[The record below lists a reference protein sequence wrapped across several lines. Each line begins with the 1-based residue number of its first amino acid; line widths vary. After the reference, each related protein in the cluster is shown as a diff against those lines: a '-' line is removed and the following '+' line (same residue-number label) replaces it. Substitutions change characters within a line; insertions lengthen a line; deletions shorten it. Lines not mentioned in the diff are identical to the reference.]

1 MSATIALAFSVR
13 CSSSGTLR
21 IWIVFGIL
29 RKLTYAPG
37 TYRRGYLSKPRLVGA
52 RGVSYSGLSDEN
64 EDAQA
69 ESRVMGGDDLVERL
83 LSGDRRALAR
93 VISKIERGDPETHEI
108 VSEIYPKTGNAPSIG
123 FTGPPG
129 VGKSSIMAK
138 LIELYREQD
147 RRVGVVSVDPSSP
160 FSRGAILGDRIR
172 LSDHFLDSG
181 VFIRSMGSRGHLGG
195 LAGASRL
202 AALAMEAA
210 GMDIVLYETV
220 GVGQG
225 EVEVASAADTVVL
238 ALQPGAGDA
247 VQALKAGVMEIA
259 DIFCINKADNPQAK
273 NAASEVRSLLEIGHE
288 LDPDP
293 WFPPIVMTRGDT
305 GEGVQELKDTIAKH
319 RRFLEKE
326 GRLGKR
332 RRAALRDFV
341 ISWATNRL
349 EIEMHE
355 RLNREDMEIVEKV
368 YNRELDPIS
377 ASERIFKEV

>member
-1 MSATIALAFSVR
+1 MSDN
-13 CSSSGTLR
+13 G
-21 IWIVFGIL
+21 
-29 RKLTYAPG
+29 
-37 TYRRGYLSKPRLVGA
+37 
-52 RGVSYSGLSDEN
+52 
-64 EDAQA
+64 
-69 ESRVMGGDDLVERL
+69 LVERL

-93 VISKIERGDPETHEI
+93 IISKIEGENPETRGVI
-108 VSEIYPKTGNAPSIG
+108 SELYPHTGETVTVG

-129 VGKSSIMAK
+129 VGKSSIIAG
-138 LIELYREQD
+138 LIELYRVEEKK
-147 RRVGVVSVDPSSP
+147 VGVVSVDPSSP
-160 FSRGAILGDRIR
+160 FTKGAILGDRIR
-172 LSDHFLDSG
+172 LAEHFLDKN
-181 VFIRSMGSRGHLGG
+181 VFIRSMGTRGHLGG

-202 AALAMEAA
+202 AGLAMEAY
-210 GMDIVLYETV
+210 GMDVVLYETV

-238 ALQPGAGDA
+238 CLQPGAGDS

-273 NAASEVRSLLEIGHE
+273 NAASEVRSILEIGHE

-293 WFPPIVMTRGDT
+293 WFPPSVMARGDT
-305 GEGVQELKDTIAKH
+305 GEGVQELKDTVAKH
-319 RRFLEKE
+319 RRFLEQD

-332 RRAALRDFV
+332 RRAALRDFL

-355 RLNREDMEIVEKV
+355 RLNREDTELVEKV

-377 ASERIFKEV
+377 ASDRIFKEV

>member
-1 MSATIALAFSVR
+1 
-13 CSSSGTLR
+13 
-21 IWIVFGIL
+21 
-29 RKLTYAPG
+29 
-37 TYRRGYLSKPRLVGA
+37 VG
-52 RGVSYSGLSDEN
+52 SN
-64 EDAQA
+64 
-69 ESRVMGGDDLVERL
+69 DLVKRL

-93 VISKIERGDPETHEI
+93 VISKIEREDEETAGI
-108 VSEIYPKTGNAPSIG
+108 IAEIYPETGDALTIG

-129 VGKSSIMAK
+129 VGKSSIIAK
-138 LIELYREQD
+138 LIELYREED

-160 FSRGAILGDRIR
+160 FSKGAILGDRIR
-172 LSDHFLDSG
+172 LSDHFLDAG

-195 LAGASRL
+195 LAGGSRL
-202 AALAMEAA
+202 AAIAMDA
-210 GMDIVLYETV
+210 GGYDVILYETV

-238 ALQPGAGDA
+238 CLQPGTGDS

-259 DIFCINKADNPQAK
+259 DVFCINKSDNPRAK
-273 NAASEVRSLLEIGHE
+273 NAASEVRSILEIGHE

-319 RRFLEKE
+319 RRFLEQN
-326 GRLGKR
+326 GRLAKR

-341 ISWATNRL
+341 VSWATNRL
-349 EIEMHE
+349 EKDMHE
-355 RLNREDMEIVEKV
+355 RLNREDAELVEKV

>member
-1 MSATIALAFSVR
+1 M
-13 CSSSGTLR
+13 
-21 IWIVFGIL
+21 
-29 RKLTYAPG
+29 
-37 TYRRGYLSKPRLVGA
+37 
-52 RGVSYSGLSDEN
+52 
-64 EDAQA
+64 
-69 ESRVMGGDDLVERL
+69 ESRVTGGDGLVERL

-108 VSEIYPKTGNAPSIG
+108 ISEIYPKTGNAPSVG

-138 LIELYREQD
+138 LIELYREED

-172 LSDHFLDSG
+172 LSDHFLDPG

-210 GMDIVLYETV
+210 GMDVVLYETV

-238 ALQPGAGDA
+238 ALQPGTGDA

-259 DIFCINKADNPQAK
+259 DIFCINKADHPQAK
-273 NAASEVRSLLEIGHE
+273 GAANEVRSILDIGQE
-288 LDPDP
+288 LDPQP
-293 WFPPIVMTRGDT
+293 WYPPIIMTRGDT
-305 GEGVQELKDTIAKH
+305 GEGVEELEATIEEH
-319 RRFLEKE
+319 RSYLEE
-326 GRLGKR
+326 SGKLEER
-332 RRAALRDFV
+332 RRASLKEFV
-341 ISWATNRL
+341 ISWAKERL
-349 EIEMHE
+349 EEEMQE
-355 RLNREDMEIVEKV
+355 RLSREDDELMEKV
-368 YNRELDPIS
+368 YGRELDPIS
-377 ASERIFKEV
+377 ASERIFREV

>member
-1 MSATIALAFSVR
+1 M
-13 CSSSGTLR
+13 
-21 IWIVFGIL
+21 
-29 RKLTYAPG
+29 
-37 TYRRGYLSKPRLVGA
+37 
-52 RGVSYSGLSDEN
+52 
-64 EDAQA
+64 A
-69 ESRVMGGDDLVERL
+69 EKGLVERL
-83 LSGDRRALAR
+83 LAGDRRALAR
-93 VISKIERGDPETHEI
+93 VISKIEREDEETAGI
-108 VSEIYPKTGNAPSIG
+108 IAEIYPETGDALTVG

-129 VGKSSIMAK
+129 VGKSSIIAK
-138 LIELYREQD
+138 LIELYRQED

-160 FSRGAILGDRIR
+160 FSKGAILGDRIR
-172 LSDHFLDSG
+172 LTDHFLDAG

-195 LAGASRL
+195 LAGGSRL
-202 AALAMEAA
+202 AAIAMAA
-210 GMDIVLYETV
+210 GGYDVILYETV

-225 EVEVASAADTVVL
+225 EVEVASAADSVVL
-238 ALQPGAGDA
+238 CLQPGMGDS

-273 NAASEVRSLLEIGHE
+273 NAASEVRSILGIGHE

-319 RRFLEKE
+319 RRFLEQD

-349 EIEMHE
+349 ELEMHE
-355 RLNREDMEIVEKV
+355 RLNREDTELVEKV

-377 ASERIFKEV
+377 ASEIIFKEV

>member
-1 MSATIALAFSVR
+1 MT
-13 CSSSGTLR
+13 
-21 IWIVFGIL
+21 
-29 RKLTYAPG
+29 
-37 TYRRGYLSKPRLVGA
+37 
-52 RGVSYSGLSDEN
+52 
-64 EDAQA
+64 
-69 ESRVMGGDDLVERL
+69 GGDSLVERL

-108 VSEIYPKTGNAPSIG
+108 ISEIYPKTGNAPSVG

-138 LIELYREQD
+138 LIELYREED

-172 LSDHFLDSG
+172 LSDHFLDPG

-210 GMDIVLYETV
+210 GMDVVLYETV

-238 ALQPGAGDA
+238 ALQPGTGDA

-259 DIFCINKADNPQAK
+259 DIFCINKADHPQAK
-273 NAASEVRSLLEIGHE
+273 GAANEVRSILDIGQE
-288 LDPDP
+288 LDPQP
-293 WFPPIVMTRGDT
+293 WYPPIIMTRGDT
-305 GEGVQELKDTIAKH
+305 GEGVEELEATIEEH
-319 RRFLEKE
+319 RSYLEE
-326 GRLGKR
+326 SGKLEER
-332 RRAALRDFV
+332 RRASLKEFV
-341 ISWATNRL
+341 ISWAKERL
-349 EIEMHE
+349 EEEMQK
-355 RLNREDMEIVEKV
+355 RLSREDDELMEKV
-368 YNRELDPIS
+368 YGRELDPIS
-377 ASERIFKEV
+377 ASESIFREV